1 MIECGDRVHDATK
14 CEWGDWL
21 LVKFATPSTDRGR
34 GSGGRGGIW
43 GRGRGRGRGTDYQNE
58 DDDMDVQEEGD
69 EDMERA
75 QIHRK
80 RGPGTGTEYFNELFT
95 LEVMEPDSAVLGRGL
110 FSKKASE
117 VEKPTAGSELPH
129 RLSLRPAAMSGG
141 STVRRSSASVTAE
154 NAAAGGAKAFSWA
167 GQRVALGDVTNLVV
181 RGGGRLGGAADPAP
195 DAKFGSTKSL
205 ADVTKGKGGSLASL
219 RNVNT
224 ERVSTRKATSGQFDW
239 PVSHHDIVLQEE
251 NVFPSSMPCIVPA
264 GVNSP
269 GLSKDSASM
278 EDAMSTCASMGS
290 PDFECVDDGDSSMA
304 ASLHCWANDKL
315 HISDCKDVICLFTVA
330 AFTWK
335 MHSSTKAENIF
346 DIDNNQED
354 PQLCASLDD
363 EIYKNLRMA
372 ETMRRPSP
380 NFMDTTQIDMSTSMR
395 AVLIDWIV
403 EVIEEY
409 RLVPETLYLTVN
421 YIDRYLSVKAI
432 SRHRL
437 QLVGIACLLIAAK
450 YEEICAPQVEELCY
464 LTDDSYTK
472 DEVYDPGTTLHLE
485 FIANYLCEL
494 SLLEYSLL
502 RYVPSLIAASSV
514 FLAKFIIM
522 PTKNPWTSTLSYYTQ
537 YTPSELRGCVRVLH
551 RLFCVGPGSNIPA
564 VREKYSQHKYKFVAK
579 KYCPPSIPDEFF
591 QDATS

>member
-1 MIECGDRVHDATK
+1 MR
-14 CEWGDWL
+14 
-21 LVKFATPSTDRGR
+21 F
-34 GSGGRGGIW
+34 
-43 GRGRGRGRGTDYQNE
+43 
-58 DDDMDVQEEGD
+58 
-69 EDMERA
+69 
-75 QIHRK
+75 
-80 RGPGTGTEYFNELFT
+80 PGC
-95 LEVMEPDSAVLGRGL
+95 SGRGL

-141 STVRRSSASVTAE
+141 SAVRHSSASATAG
-154 NAAAGGAKAFSWA
+154 NAAAGGTKAVSWA

-181 RGGGRLGGAADPAP
+181 RGGGRLGGAADSAP
-195 DAKFGSTKSL
+195 DAKFSSTKSL

-239 PVSHHDIVLQEE
+239 PVSHHNIALQEE
-251 NVFPSSMPCIVPA
+251 NVFLSSMPCIVPA

-315 HISDCKDVICLFTVA
+315 HISDS
-330 AFTWK
+330 FTWK

-346 DIDNNQED
+346 DIDDNQED

-372 ETMRRPSP
+372 ETMRRPSS

-472 DEVYDPGTTLHLE
+472 DEVYDP
-485 FIANYLCEL
+485 
-494 SLLEYSLL
+494 
-502 RYVPSLIAASSV
+502 
-514 FLAKFIIM
+514 
-522 PTKNPWTSTLSYYTQ
+522 TSTLSYYTQ